1 MPTLTQPTRTPLT
14 RTTLTNTKESPVA
27 TVTVNTLLKGAI
39 EVPEDQLI
47 TFVSPLL
54 GFEKLKR
61 FLVYQTQ
68 EGPTYW
74 LQSLEQGD
82 AAFCLLAPFRAGLDP
97 ELEIAGA
104 DVADLGAKDAAD
116 LDVYTMVVLDKDPA
130 QRRTNL
136 RAPILVCR
144 ATRLAK
150 QVVLQ
155 DQRLPIKFFLRDLKT
170 AGR

>member
-1 MPTLTQPTRTPLT
+1 M
-14 RTTLTNTKESPVA
+14 A
-27 TVTVNTLLKGAI
+27 TITVNTLLKGAI
-39 EVPEDQLI
+39 EVPENQLI
-47 TFVSPLL
+47 TFASPLL

-68 EGPTYW
+68 EGPCFW
-74 LQSLEQGD
+74 LQSLED
-82 AAFCLLAPFRAGLDP
+82 PNASFCLLAPFLAGLDP

-104 DVADLGAKDAAD
+104 DVADLGAKDSTD
-116 LDVYTMVVLDKDPA
+116 LDVYTMIVLDKDPA

-144 ATRLAK
+144 STRLAK
-150 QVVLQ
+150 QIVLQ
-155 DQRLPIKFFLRDLKT
+155 DQRLPIKFYLRDLKT

>member
-1 MPTLTQPTRTPLT
+1 MTTLATPTRT
-14 RTTLTNTKESPVA
+14 KEAPVA
-27 TVTVNTLLKGAI
+27 TVTVNTLLKGTL
-39 EVPEDQLI
+39 EVPEDQI
-47 TFVSPLL
+47 ISFAAPLL
-54 GFEKLKR
+54 GFEQLKR
-61 FLVYQTQ
+61 FVIYQTQ

-74 LQSLEQGD
+74 LQSLEQRD
-82 AAFCLLAPFRAGLDP
+82 VAFCLLAPFQAGLDP
-97 ELEIAGA
+97 ELEIAGV
-104 DVADLGAKDAAD
+104 DVIDIGAKDAAD

-144 ATRLAK
+144 ATRKAK

-155 DQRLPIKFFLRDLKT
+155 DQRLPIKFFLRDLKP